1 MCTNTCTIRFET
13 LGCRL
18 NQIESESAANF
29 FTLCDFDVKMGGV
42 TSSSPEDCDT
52 LLCIVNTCAVTQK
65 AEQKGRRIIR
75 LLLKKYP
82 QSVILVTG
90 CYAQLAPAQILEMDK
105 RIVVLAGQLKSRIA
119 QIPLLLKAFLK
130 ENIRD
135 SEWEWDCQRFIELLN
150 NQIINKKTEKEGFA
164 EDSFRLATTNFLS
177 HSRASIKI
185 QDGCNNNCSFCT
197 IHIARGHSVSIDV
210 KTALSRVIELE
221 KAGHKEVVITGVNL
235 GQYKSQYNGET
246 YDFARLIKAFLENTK
261 QIRFRISSLYPETI
275 TDDFCKIISDDRIC
289 PHFHL
294 SVQSGSDKILKLMNR
309 NYDSRTVAAACE
321 KLRKTKN
328 NPFIACDIITGFP
341 GETREDFFATM
352 DLIKECNFAWVHA
365 FPFSERPGTPAV
377 KMKDKVPQSLS
388 GERAELISR
397 LAVTNKIA
405 YIDSLVQSSVC
416 LPAVLETLKNENT
429 ENDRY
434 IYHAVTDNFIHCQI
448 ESKSKLEECSLVKL
462 KLISSLPEK
471 IIKGGE
477 VEAKALILNY

>member
-29 FTLCDFDVKMGGV
+29 FTLCDFEVKMGGV

-82 QSVILVTG
+82 RAVILVTG

-130 ENIRD
+130 ENIRGAD
-135 SEWEWDCQRFIELLN
+135 CKWDCQRFIELLN
-150 NQIINKKTEKEGFA
+150 NQIINKKVEKEGFA

-397 LAVTNKIA
+397 QAVTNKIA
-405 YIDSLVQSSVC
+405 YIDSLVQSSVT
-416 LPAVLETLKNENT
+416 LTAVLETLKNENAD
-429 ENDRY
+429 NGIY

-477 VEAKALILNY
+477 VEANALILNY

>member
-29 FTLCDFDVKMGGV
+29 FTLCDFNVKMGGV

-82 QSVILVTG
+82 RAVILVTG
-90 CYAQLAPAQILEMDK
+90 CYAQLAPAQILGMDK

-119 QIPLLLKAFLK
+119 QIPLLLKDFLK
-130 ENIRD
+130 ENIRGAD
-135 SEWEWDCQRFIELLN
+135 CKWDCQRFIELLN

-221 KAGHKEVVITGVNL
+221 NAGHKEVVITGVNL
-235 GQYKSQYNGET
+235 GQYKSQYNGEN

-397 LAVTNKIA
+397 QAVTNKIA
-405 YIDSLVQSSVC
+405 YIDSLIQSSVC
-416 LPAVLETLKNENT
+416 LPAVLETLKNENA
-429 ENDRY
+429 ENGRY

-477 VEAKALILNY
+477 VEANALILNS

>member
-29 FTLCDFDVKMGGV
+29 FSICDFSVNMGGV
-42 TSSSPEDCDT
+42 TSSSPEYTDT

-82 QSVILVTG
+82 NAVILVTG
-90 CYAQLAPAQILEMDK
+90 CYAQLSAEKILQMDK

-119 QIPLLLKAFLK
+119 KVPLLLKDFLK
-130 ENIRD
+130 EN
-135 SEWEWDCQRFIELLN
+135 EWDSSKFIELVN
-150 NQIINKKTEKEGFA
+150 AQIINKKTQKEGFA
-164 EDSFRLATTNFLS
+164 EDSFCLATTNFLS

-185 QDGCNNNCSFCT
+185 QDGCNNNCSFCA
-197 IHIARGHSVSIDV
+197 IHLARGHSVSIDV

-221 KAGHKEVVITGVNL
+221 NAGHKEVVITGVNL
-235 GQYKSQYNGET
+235 GQYKSVYEDET
-246 YDFARLIKAFLENTK
+246 YDFGRLIKTFLDNTK
-261 QIRFRISSLYPETI
+261 TIRFRISSLYPEAI
-275 TDDFCKIISDDRIC
+275 TPEFCKIISDDRIC

-309 NYDSRTVAAACE
+309 NYDAQTVLTAC
-321 KLRKTKN
+321 KNLRQVKE

-365 FPFSERPGTPAV
+365 FPYSERPGTPAV
-377 KMKDKVPQSLS
+377 KMKDKVPQSVS

-397 LAVTNKIA
+397 QAVANKIE
-405 YIDSLVQSSVC
+405 YINSFVQNGTI
-416 LPAVLETLKNENT
+416 LHAVLETLKEKNIEKNL
-429 ENDRY
+429 Y
-434 IYHAVTDNFIHCQI
+434 IYHAVTENFIHCQI
-448 ESKSKLEECSLVKL
+448 ESNTKLEECSLINL
-462 KLISSLPEK
+462 KLISALSEK

-477 VEAKALILNY
+477 VEATAVFVN